1 MRYLRFV
8 IPNRSEESGYRY
20 GFLRGAEVIQK
31 RGVLPD
37 YEDERLEEIFK
48 WFNKNLPVPA
58 RVSRKRN
65 NSHKNHRG
73 LAWFKDTAVDHIRLA
88 REVVELMRLHGVV
101 VETVT
106 TDRPG
111 FIVYE
116 DDFQVVAEPF
126 SDSGA

>member
-20 GFLRGAEVIQK
+20 GFLRGAKVVQK
-31 RGVLPD
+31 RGVLAD
-37 YEDERLEEIFK
+37 HEEKRREEIFK
-48 WFNKNLPVPA
+48 WFNKNLSVPS

-65 NSHKNHRG
+65 ASHKNHRG
-73 LAWFKDTAVDHIRLA
+73 LAWFKDTALGHIRLA